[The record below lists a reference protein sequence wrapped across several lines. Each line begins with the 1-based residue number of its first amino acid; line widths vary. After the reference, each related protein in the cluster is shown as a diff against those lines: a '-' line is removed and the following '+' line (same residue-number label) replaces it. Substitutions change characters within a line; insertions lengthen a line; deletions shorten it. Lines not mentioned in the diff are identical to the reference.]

1 MKKSKNKNTDPNE
14 FTGATSGNDINQD
27 EQFQQYRNGKIY
39 LPKQSRIK
47 LRIKKKYKIII
58 GVPLITI
65 ALYLFIKLFL
75 FIGMGFSG
83 PYANCEIYKFNISH
97 SELVSE
103 IEKFRILHPRLV
115 PPLDDPIFGNV
126 SYDSTDLWSAIY
138 FYYPDNKK
146 ILMTFVYHED
156 NNKSSLAF
164 NQIWNPRVYGSQNHA
179 AINSSIG
186 YFENIKQKRIFEDRI
201 VNPLHKQIREKYRRN
216 KKR

>member
-1 MKKSKNKNTDPNE
+1 MKKSKNTNFDSEEVTPSSNGE
-14 FTGATSGNDINQD
+14 DINRN
-27 EQFQQYRNGKIY
+27 EQFQLYRNGKIY
-39 LPKQSRIK
+39 LPRKSKIRIN
-47 LRIKKKYKIII
+47 IKKKYKIII
-58 GVPLITI
+58 GFPLIAI
-65 ALYLFIKLFL
+65 SLYLFVKLFL

-115 PPLDDPIFGNV
+115 PPSDDPIFGNA

-138 FYYPDNKK
+138 FYYPDNKN

-164 NQIWNPRVYGSQNHA
+164 NAIWNPNVEDSQNHGD
-179 AINSSIG
+179 INSSIG
-186 YFENIKQKRIFEDRI
+186 YFENIKQKRIFVDRI
-201 VNPLHKQIREKYRRN
+201 VNPLHKQIQEKYRRS
-216 KKR
+216 KKH